1 MQKAGTPIKNYLKE
15 MLKKKIIKKI
25 VKTRKT
31 KTKYRHVPSGKR
43 VLDIQQGANLLQ
55 KFALKNAFICPL
67 DAFKEK
73 INKKDMHNK
82 MESLFVIKRRKIRDS
97 LRVCINKWR

>member
-1 MQKAGTPIKNYLKE
+1 MQKAKWRRY
-15 MLKKKIIKKI
+15 
-25 VKTRKT
+25 
-31 KTKYRHVPSGKR
+31 VPSGKR

-73 INKKDMHNK
+73 INEKDMHNK
-82 MESLFVIKRRKIRDS
+82 MASLFVIKRRKIRDS
-97 LRVCINKWR
+97 LRSCLNKWR